1 MDCKVHGVT
10 KSRTR
15 LSSFHFHFFVFD
27 FKKLW
32 WGSDLF
38 IAFKHFDGCSVNCVK
53 KGFSISEEAHRCKN
67 KRGSY

>member
-1 MDCKVHGVT
+1 MDSKVHGVT

-15 LSSFHFHFFVFD
+15 LSNVHFHFFVFN

-32 WGSDLF
+32 WGGDLF
-38 IAFKHFDGCSVNCVK
+38 IAFKHFDGCLVNCVK